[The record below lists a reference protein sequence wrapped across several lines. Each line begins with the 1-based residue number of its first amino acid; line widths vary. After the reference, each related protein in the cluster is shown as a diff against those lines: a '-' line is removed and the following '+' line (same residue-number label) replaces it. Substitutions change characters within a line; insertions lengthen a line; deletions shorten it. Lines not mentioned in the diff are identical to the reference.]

1 MDQVTRGKLTGHQK
15 SISVQTKMVDH
26 SQHSSVALIEDL
38 RGQGHKITAP
48 RHLVIEH
55 LSVREDNFSAEELVE
70 SLAPIGRATIYR
82 TLKLLVDGGLIC
94 KVDDLEFRETADGT
108 YVVSALLS
116 GSLALGPRLPGRL
129 GRWVVAI
136 ARRMSTDPD
145 PAPERIPF
153 ERVTELGSAIVLD
166 RRREDVGVSPLE
178 DWVREHIIEPIPGSS
193 HEGE

>member
-1 MDQVTRGKLTGHQK
+1 MAQKTNPVEAVPDHEFDLVLRLLDRQVA
-15 SISVQTKMVDH
+15 D
-26 SQHSSVALIEDL
+26 
-38 RGQGHKITAP
+38 P
-48 RHLVIEH
+48 
-55 LSVREDNFSAEELVE
+55 
-70 SLAPIGRATIYR
+70 
-82 TLKLLVDGGLIC
+82 DGGLIC
-94 KVDDLEFRETADGT
+94 KIDDLEFGETADGT

-129 GRWVVAI
+129 GRWVMAV

-153 ERVTELGSAIVLD
+153 ERVTELGSAIVID